1 MNVSAA
7 AGCARLTFIL
17 PVLNRAKVIARA
29 IDSCLQCKSG
39 MVAPHVLVIDGGST
53 DGTLEIIQSRY
64 YHNPDVELICQ
75 SADRPGFMN
84 ACYMGVEHLG
94 DGLATFMYSDDVLS
108 PWFVVLADA
117 LATSA
122 DVDLAFGYG
131 QQAPEGVPLEFK
143 PADPMR
149 LVNAEKVLQAF
160 YGDITG
166 LDGKSP
172 PVSPVCCIT
181 RSQVLRTWVNCVQD
195 FVGDN
200 SLRRHAMVKLAGGQ
214 DLMIYLV
221 PLVEGKGRVFVT
233 RSVVAQLTASRES
246 ITNSGN
252 RAGQLLV
259 GYWYARLWGLN
270 RLLEKGH
277 ARRAVPL
284 AGYVLAVWLY
294 ITGRLLLRRDLLWW
308 PSLVW
313 EIRVLV
319 AALVKHGIFI
329 RSCFAVLRSGWLRL
343 QMRYK
348 GS

>member
-1 MNVSAA
+1 MNVSPA

-17 PVLNRAKVIARA
+17 PVLNRARVIARA
-29 IDSCLQCKSG
+29 IDSCLACRSEI
-39 MVAPHVLVIDGGST
+39 VTPHILIIDGGST
-53 DGTLEIIQSRY
+53 DGTLETIRSNY
-64 YHNPDVELICQ
+64 ADNPAVELICQ
-75 SADRPGFMN
+75 PVDRPGFMN
-84 ACYMGVEHLG
+84 ACYVGVENLG

-117 LATSA
+117 LATTA

-131 QQAPEGVPLEFK
+131 QQAPEGAPLEFK
-143 PADPMR
+143 PADQVR
-149 LVNAEKVLQAF
+149 LVNAESVLQAF
-160 YGDITG
+160 YGDVTG
-166 LDGKSP
+166 LDGKSL

-181 RSQVLRTWVNCVQD
+181 RSQVLRTWANCVQG

-200 SLRRHAMVKLAGGQ
+200 PLRRHAMVKLAGGQ

-270 RLLEKGH
+270 RLLEKGN
-277 ARRAVPL
+277 ARRVVPM

-294 ITGRLLLRRDLLWW
+294 ITGRLLLRRDFLWW

-313 EIRVLV
+313 EIRALV
-319 AALVKHGIFI
+319 AALVKHGVFI
-329 RSCFAVLRSGWLRL
+329 RSCFAVPRSGWLRL

-348 GS
+348 GN